1 MTDHPPSICVV
12 GSSNMDLVSRAPRAP
27 RRGESIIGHSFS
39 TFYGGK
45 GANQAVMAARL
56 GARVT
61 LVTKLGRDVFG
72 EDILRN
78 YRAQGVDVSHVV
90 FDDSTS
96 TGVASILVDDD
107 ANNYL
112 VVTPGAN
119 GRLSLDDVRA
129 ARGAIES
136 AGAVVC
142 QFEIPLNSVLEAFRL
157 GRAAGVRTILNP
169 APAPAGPLPDEL
181 LALTDLCV
189 PNETETESLTGL
201 PVSTIAEAEAAARS
215 LLLRGPH
222 AVIVTLGARGAL
234 CVTADGAEHIPALRV
249 EAVDP
254 TAAGDAFIGALAV
267 FLGEGAALRD
277 AIRNANVAAALS
289 VTRMGAQSSLPHRR
303 EVEAALE
310 SVSGDASSPAL

>member
-61 LVTKLGRDVFG
+61 LVSKLGRDVFG

-78 YRAQGVDVSHVV
+78 YRAEGVDVSHVV

-96 TGVASILVDDD
+96 TGVASILVDDE

-119 GRLSLDDVRA
+119 GRLLREDVRA

-136 AGAVVC
+136 ASSVVC
-142 QFEIPLNSVLEAFRL
+142 QFEIPLDSVLEAFQIAR
-157 GRAAGVRTILNP
+157 RAGVRTILNP
-169 APAPAGPLPDEL
+169 APAPARPLPDEL

-189 PNETETESLTGL
+189 PNETETESLTGR
-201 PVSTIAEAEAAARS
+201 PVSTIAEAEAAART
-215 LLLRGPH
+215 LLLRGPKV
-222 AVIVTLGARGAL
+222 VIVTLGDRGAL
-234 CVTADGAEHIPALRV
+234 CVTGDGAEHIPALRV
-249 EAVDP
+249 DAVDP

-267 FLGEGAALRD
+267 FLGEGAGLRD
-277 AIRNANVAAALS
+277 AIRKANVAAALS
-289 VTRMGAQSSLPHRR
+289 VTRMGAQSSLPYRQ
-303 EVEAALE
+303 EVEAALK
-310 SVSGDASSPAL
+310 SAPALSPPAL

>member
-1 MTDHPPSICVV
+1 MSDYGLSICVV

-90 FDDSTS
+90 FDDSAS

-119 GRLSLDDVRA
+119 GRLSADDVRA
-129 ARGAIES
+129 ARDAIVKAS
-136 AGAVVC
+136 SVVC
-142 QFEIPLNSVLEAFRL
+142 QFEIPLDSVLEAFRL
-157 GRAAGVRTILNP
+157 ARGAGVRTILNP
-169 APAPAGPLPDEL
+169 APAPDQPLPDEL

-189 PNETETESLTGL
+189 PNETETESLTSM
-201 PVSTIAEAEAAARS
+201 PVSTIAQAESAART
-215 LLLRGPH
+215 LLSRGPR
-222 AVIVTLGARGAL
+222 AIIVTLGARGAL
-234 CVTADGAEHIPALRV
+234 CVTGDGAEHIPALRV
-249 EAVDP
+249 DAVDP

-267 FLGEGAALRD
+267 FLGEGAELRD
-277 AIRNANVAAALS
+277 AIRKANVVAALS
-289 VTRMGAQSSLPHRR
+289 VTRMGAQSSLPHRA
-303 EVEAALE
+303 EVDAALGLA
-310 SVSGDASSPAL
+310 SGTSSPAL